1 MTHTDGTPPPAGPI
15 YAAHTL
21 GAWDA
26 CDHCQAPLDERQRY
40 CVVCG
45 ARHAQSDDPVAGW
58 FVANARRARA
68 AEAAPPPDA
77 GSPPPWRSSS
87 VVLAIAL
94 ALLPVVAAIG
104 VTVGRGETGDSAQLV
119 KALQAQQPPV
129 VNVIGGGGS
138 AGGAVAGDT
147 ADAGTADAS
156 SGSAARGKR
165 SAAKVRGDNPDDAD
179 GRVIART
186 RYGTARQ
193 LTDSRVTPE
202 QAAESREALRHI
214 VESQGRDYVDQQRN
228 LPDQIVIP

>member
-15 YAAHTL
+15 HAAHAL

-45 ARHAQSDDPVAGW
+45 ARRPQSDDPVAGW
-58 FVANARRARA
+58 FVANARRLRA
-68 AEAAPPPDA
+68 VEAAPPGA
-77 GSPPPWRSSS
+77 ASPPPWRSSS
-87 VVLAIAL
+87 LVLAVAL
-94 ALLPVVAAIG
+94 ALLPVAAAVG
-104 VTVGRGETGDSAQLV
+104 VSVGRGETGDATQLV
-119 KALQAQQPPV
+119 KALEAQKAPV
-129 VNVIGGGGS
+129 VNVIGGGGD
-138 AGGAVAGDT
+138 AGGGAVAAD
-147 ADAGTADAS
+147 DAGEGEA
-156 SGSAARGKR
+156 SAATRER
-165 SAAKVRGDNPDDAD
+165 AAASARGDDPDDAD

-186 RYGTARQ
+186 RYGTARE

-202 QAAESREALRHI
+202 QLDASRRALRHI